1 MSAERREMSASCF
14 WFPAVGAVLGLILSP
29 AAHIFYQITG
39 TAAVAAW
46 GYVLLS
52 AWLTRALHID
62 GLADIADALGS
73 GKTGPDFH
81 NVLKDS
87 RIGAFGCLAVVLAVT
102 GQMAAASAC
111 IQTGAFTV
119 LFFAPLFGRC
129 LPMLFTALAPV
140 HPQASLGAI
149 LTEAP
154 AFSSRLASLL
164 IIAILG
170 PMCLGLWQTVTAV
183 LLTCFALFF
192 LARLARRED
201 GYNGDFFGALIV
213 AGECAVLLSSTP
225 AAV

>member
-14 WFPAVGAVLGLILSP
+14 YYPMVGAVLGLILSP
-29 AAHIFYQITG
+29 AAHILYQMTG
-39 TAAVAAW
+39 VATVAAW
-46 GYVLLS
+46 GYVLIS

-81 NVLKDS
+81 DVLKDS
-87 RIGAFGCLAVVLAVT
+87 RIGAFGCLAVVLAVS
-102 GQMAAASAC
+102 GQMAAASAS
-111 IQTGAFTV
+111 IQAGAFSV

-149 LTEAP
+149 LAEAP
-154 AFSSRLASLL
+154 ATSSRFASLL
-164 IIAILG
+164 IIAGLG
-170 PMCLGLWQTVTAV
+170 PICLGFLQTATAV
-183 LLTCFALFF
+183 LLTCFTLFF
-192 LARLARRED
+192 LARLARREG

-213 AGECAVLLSSTP
+213 AGECAALLAGT
-225 AAV
+225 